1 MKAKG
6 RKMVGKDECV
16 KEQKRR
22 GVKKFKRSGEEIG
35 NRVRKTR
42 ERREKERQDEGRRRK
57 HTGESR
63 LENKK
68 SGEVKHNF
76 KKKDELKEVIE
87 KEVKGEK
94 STEIHTDL

>member
-1 MKAKG
+1 M
-6 RKMVGKDECV
+6 

-57 HTGESR
+57 HTGQGLR
-63 LENKK
+63 TKNQVKLNITLKK
-68 SGEVKHNF
+68 RMS
-76 KKKDELKEVIE
+76 
-87 KEVKGEK
+87 
-94 STEIHTDL
+94 